1 MDRDITKKIWQ
12 LRNEE
17 KVESYP
23 HPVNL
28 IYTGG
33 RTYQLYFATVGCSR
47 ACTMCYYGV
56 CREFDE
62 EKARIELQEMEFPE
76 KMEILV
82 LEASGSLLDER
93 EISKKLRNEIFHRI
107 AEIKTLKYIIIETH
121 YTTVTEE
128 ALKEISKAF
137 EGYPVEI
144 EFEFGIESV
153 NQEVLKFYN
162 KDINLQELIQ
172 VVKQA
177 KKYNIRCEFNLLLGA
192 PELSVKE
199 QIEDILNSVKWM
211 LENCP
216 EETMAVL
223 FPINI
228 KKFTLLWEL
237 YKKGRYAPVYHWA
250 FIEVLDN
257 IPVESLDRISIA
269 WWGNRFN
276 VYDGEEKI
284 IYPYSCD
291 KCHDELQNFYAN
303 FYAEKNAIKRKELLK
318 NIKKIHCECRREFLE
333 QFSRKERL
341 PSKRERF
348 ECLKQ
353 WLKTEELKEN

>member
-1 MDRDITKKIWQ
+1 MEREITKKIWQ
-12 LRNEE
+12 LRNKE

-47 ACTMCYYGV
+47 ACAMCYYGF
-56 CREFDE
+56 CRAFDE
-62 EKARIELQEMEFPE
+62 EKAQNELQDIEFP
-76 KMEILV
+76 KRMEVIV

-93 EISKKLRNEIFHRI
+93 EISKKFRNEIFHRI
-107 AEIKTLKYIIIETH
+107 AEIKTLKSIIIETH

-128 ALKEISKAF
+128 VLQEISKAF
-137 EGYPVEI
+137 EGHPAEI

-153 NQEVLKFYN
+153 DQEVLKFYN
-162 KDINLQELIQ
+162 KDIDLQKLIQ
-172 VVKQA
+172 VVEQA
-177 KKYNIRCEFNLLLGA
+177 KKYNISCEFNFLLGA

-199 QIEDILNSVKWM
+199 QIADILNSVKWM

-216 EETMAVL
+216 KETMAVL

-237 YKKGRYAPVYHWA
+237 YQKGKYVPVYHWA
-250 FIEVLDN
+250 FIEILDS

-276 VYDGEEKI
+276 VFDGEEKI

-291 KCHDELQNFYAN
+291 ECHDELQNFYAK
-303 FYAEKNAIKRKELLK
+303 FYAEKNANKRKELLR
-318 NIKKIHCECRREFLE
+318 NIKKIHCGCRRKFFE
-333 QFSRKERL
+333 QFSKEEKL

-348 ECLKQ
+348 ESLKQ
-353 WLKTEELKEN
+353 WLKEEGVKEG